1 MHTNEIAANMLSAVV
16 KELDAVESKATVTI
30 EMILFRSV
38 GSAGIA
44 DHTSVLD
51 EIAMWAQRGAEAR
64 DAKTFLIDK
73 FTQPEK
79 VEDEK

>member
-16 KELDAVESKATVTI
+16 KDLDAVESKATATI
-30 EMILFRSV
+30 EMILFRS
-38 GSAGIA
+38 AGIA
-44 DHTSVLD
+44 DHTSILD